1 MQSRAHYDDE
11 CMAPTP
17 NQQYPGDTD
26 QRHRTNRCV
35 ELCSTR
41 MVAWKTRAGAL
52 RQHSQWRRCLVERS
66 VGAKSPRSFSARKLR
81 LDPRISGE
89 IFHLQRT
96 PQVLVGTSQGI
107 SSAVH
112 QLSLHGHVRRMP
124 IGASSKKPTTTTR
137 GQAAGRFQRSY
148 SHHTS
153 QPSGLPLQFTLRA
166 RICTSQ

>member
-17 NQQYPGDTD
+17 NQQYPGDTE
-26 QRHRTNRCV
+26 HRTNRCL
-35 ELCSTR
+35 ELCSAR
-41 MVAWKTRAGAL
+41 MVAWKTRAGAFH
-52 RQHSQWRRCLVERS
+52 QHSQWRRCLVERS
-66 VGAKSPRSFSARKLR
+66 VGAKSPRSFVTRKLR

-89 IFHLQRT
+89 ILHLQRA
-96 PQVLVGTSQGI
+96 PEVLVDTSQSS

-112 QLSLHGHVRRMP
+112 ELRLHGHVRRMP
-124 IGASSKKPTTTTR
+124 IGASSKKPITTTR
-137 GQAAGRFQRSY
+137 GQAAGRFQRGY